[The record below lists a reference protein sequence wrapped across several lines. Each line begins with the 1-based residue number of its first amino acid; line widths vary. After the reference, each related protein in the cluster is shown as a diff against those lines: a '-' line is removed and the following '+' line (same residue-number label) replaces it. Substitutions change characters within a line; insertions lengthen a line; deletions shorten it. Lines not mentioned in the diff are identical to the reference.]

1 LSPMAGMYSS
11 LAGPVAVA
19 LVLCFCTTT
28 QASDKPE
35 VADVIVVGGGLSG
48 LWAASELQRY
58 TNLSVVV
65 LEGRARVGGRTE
77 STAPGHAE
85 SFDLGAHWVGSTQ
98 HHIQAVIQRLGKE
111 TYHQFHEG
119 TKVMELGEGKIR
131 HYKTVLPWL
140 PLLEEINFGL
150 FYLNADRL
158 IKQTPR
164 AAPYNAS
171 HARHFD
177 GMTVETFCNA
187 WPWSSSTKELI
198 ASSMLTVFGKELA
211 DISALQLLQY
221 AACAGGLTPLLDA
234 TKGGAQEFKIVG
246 GTQSLSVDLASKLD
260 VRLNTTV
267 VGISEAT
274 SPQGKTTVQTLNGQA
289 FAANQVIMAIPP
301 HLAGSIWYNPPLPAK
316 KAHLLAHMTQGHLIK
331 AIISYERAFWRDQG
345 FSGEVVS
352 SVFPLSICY
361 DDVTPDGGVAALVCF
376 IGGESAK
383 RLSPAPQE
391 ERQAAVVKALTRY
404 FGPDAGKVLGY
415 DERDWGL
422 EPFTGGC
429 PTGSLNAGAIT
440 QWGDSLREPHGTVHF
455 GGTETATWFYGFM
468 NGAVQAGE
476 RCAIEVME
484 ALDLTVPEAMRN
496 FYNMGGD
503 QASNED
509 SSADIMWA

>member
-1 LSPMAGMYSS
+1 LVLLSPMAGMYSS
-11 LAGPVAVA
+11 LAGPVALA
-19 LVLCFCTTT
+19 LVSCFCTTT
-28 QASDKPE
+28 QAADKPE
-35 VADVIVVGGGLSG
+35 VADVVVVGGGLSG

-187 WPWSSSTKELI
+187 WPWSSSTKDLI

-234 TKGGAQEFKIVG
+234 TKGGAQELQA
-246 GTQSLSVDLASKLD
+246 GTFLRARRPPS
-260 VRLNTTV
+260 RLVWVTT
-267 VGISEAT
+267 
-274 SPQGKTTVQTLNGQA
+274 
-289 FAANQVIMAIPP
+289 
-301 HLAGSIWYNPPLPAK
+301 
-316 KAHLLAHMTQGHLIK
+316 
-331 AIISYERAFWRDQG
+331 R
-345 FSGEVVS
+345 
-352 SVFPLSICY
+352 
-361 DDVTPDGGVAALVCF
+361 
-376 IGGESAK
+376 GESW
-383 RLSPAPQE
+383 RLMAPQ
-391 ERQAAVVKALTRY
+391 RQRRLQRRRPRQR
-404 FGPDAGKVLGY
+404 GWPSSRSRRG
-415 DERDWGL
+415 RL
-422 EPFTGGC
+422 EAPIKS
-429 PTGSLNAGAIT
+429 PS
-440 QWGDSLREPHGTVHF
+440 
-455 GGTETATWFYGFM
+455 
-468 NGAVQAGE
+468 
-476 RCAIEVME
+476 
-484 ALDLTVPEAMRN
+484 
-496 FYNMGGD
+496 
-503 QASNED
+503 
-509 SSADIMWA
+509 